1 MEGSNGREIMFK
13 QAWETLL
20 NLIKKETRK
29 VAYARLI
36 IAGDILDP
44 SISTNDI
51 FLIVLAVMRLLF
63 KYAYTT
69 NAKYG
74 KFTIC
79 YKMRMMNSS
88 ENISFIIGRAYTFRE
103 DGKDQP
109 VYAWIE
115 QLVRGKA
122 EEYNSGFDLFGIS
135 INIYL
140 LEDYVDDENIM
151 GFPTDVELA
160 SLVWDNINCQN
171 DCVSAKAVI
180 NFKKSKRRYSDY
192 IKALKPSKRPMQPF
206 IVADTETTLVND
218 VHVPYAV
225 GFMVVRPEDKLPPS
239 IEENRIE
246 TYFSEDC
253 PAIVFKTFER
263 RSKEMM
269 NNFIE
274 RLTVVVRHDPSIK
287 IVYFHNLSR
296 FDGILLLK
304 YLSQHRRK
312 YKFKPLMRNNML
324 YEIALYDGR
333 KNQLFCLRDS
343 MRLLPNS
350 LNSLANNFCPQF
362 GSKFQVDHSKI
373 NEGNLNLHKE
383 ELIRY
388 LKQDIHLLGG
398 VMQNAQELFWSKFH
412 VDIVSKI
419 TLSSLALA
427 IFRTCFYDEENWP
440 IYIPNRNADSFI
452 RKGYYGGHADVYKPY
467 GENLFYYD
475 VNSLYPFIMMS
486 YPMPAGKPVWHS
498 NLQGRDI
505 NNLFG
510 FIEAYVECPTTI
522 NKPFL
527 PYRDKKNNTL
537 IFPTGKFVGVYYSE
551 ELKFAIKEGYS
562 IMPLSGYLFENTHS
576 SPFGSF
582 VSTIYEKRQEAK
594 KNNNDAQSYVYKILM
609 NSLYG
614 RFGINPKCSI
624 TEICD
629 EERFHKI
636 LEMTGLIKGEKI
648 SENNYIAVYW
658 QNTDETPDSDWS
670 PPRISAVQLAAAVTA
685 CARIHM

>member
-1 MEGSNGREIMFK
+1 
-13 QAWETLL
+13 
-20 NLIKKETRK
+20 
-29 VAYARLI
+29 
-36 IAGDILDP
+36 
-44 SISTNDI
+44 
-51 FLIVLAVMRLLF
+51 
-63 KYAYTT
+63 
-69 NAKYG
+69 
-74 KFTIC
+74 
-79 YKMRMMNSS
+79 MRMMNSS

-180 NFKKSKRRYSDY
+180 NLKKSKRRYSDY

-287 IVYFHNLSR
+287 I
-296 FDGILLLK
+296 
-304 YLSQHRRK
+304 
-312 YKFKPLMRNNML
+312 
-324 YEIALYDGR
+324 
-333 KNQLFCLRDS
+333 
-343 MRLLPNS
+343 
-350 LNSLANNFCPQF
+350 
-362 GSKFQVDHSKI
+362 
-373 NEGNLNLHKE
+373 
-383 ELIRY
+383 
-388 LKQDIHLLGG
+388 DIHLLGG

-440 IYIPNRNADSFI
+440 IYIPNRNANSFI
-452 RKGYYGGHADVYKPY
+452 CKGYYGGHADVYKPY

-475 VNSLYPFIMMS
+475 VNSLYPIIMMS
-486 YPMPAGKPVWHS
+486 YLMPAGKPVWHS

-537 IFPTGKFVGVYYSE
+537 IFPMGKFVGVYYSE
-551 ELKFAIKEGYS
+551 ELKFAIKEGY
-562 IMPLSGYLFENTHS
+562 NTC
-576 SPFGSF
+576 
-582 VSTIYEKRQEAK
+582 R
-594 KNNNDAQSYVYKILM
+594 
-609 NSLYG
+609 SL
-614 RFGINPKCSI
+614 
-624 TEICD
+624 
-629 EERFHKI
+629 
-636 LEMTGLIKGEKI
+636 
-648 SENNYIAVYW
+648 
-658 QNTDETPDSDWS
+658 
-670 PPRISAVQLAAAVTA
+670 AVQLAAAVTA
-685 CARIHM
+685 CARIHMYPFISKADSYYTDTDSVVLGNPLPDNVISQTELDYAGKEKKILEEVMRLNKELLKESLSLKARLMSNIDSNQGATNEDKSEPRSNNEDKSEPQKKKKKKKESLSQKDSLISNIDSKHAINNDDKSDPPNEHKSDPPSE